1 MEDIRRTTQV
11 YLTKPEVRVPEKES
25 GQRGR
30 EATKVKV
37 LSSERPQMVFSLA
50 QANDTQWQE
59 LRIRTTERGEL
70 RDLFAVRRVWTIY
83 EDKAV
88 EELLVV
94 RKEKNGKCSYSL
106 CNAPFDTPLSKL
118 AWWKCQRYFI
128 ERANQEA
135 KSEIG
140 WDEFQAQ
147 KYRGWDH
154 HLALTILAS
163 WFI

>member
-1 MEDIRRTTQV
+1 MGRSEWLRGQLRGEELLYMADIPRTTQV

-70 RDLFAVRRVWTIY
+70 RACQEITVTFCRSLVEWKDAAESAGKRFDL
-83 EDKAV
+83 
-88 EELLVV
+88 
-94 RKEKNGKCSYSL
+94 
-106 CNAPFDTPLSKL
+106 
-118 AWWKCQRYFI
+118 
-128 ERANQEA
+128 
-135 KSEIG
+135 IG
-140 WDEFQAQ
+140 WALDERLICNSYF
-147 KYRGWDH
+147 
-154 HLALTILAS
+154 LTGP
-163 WFI
+163 